1 MAKKAAPA
9 PKDKS
14 KEAEIKTNG
23 NGEAAQ
29 PNLSVLVQYTK
40 DLSFES
46 PGAPQSLQP
55 RNKAPSINIQVN
67 VNAEPINETDFE
79 VLLQLNGRASDGD
92 TTLFNVELLY
102 AGVFRLVNFP
112 NEHMFPMLF
121 IECPRMLFPY
131 ARQII
136 SDSTRNGGFPPLM
149 IDPVDF
155 AGMFQK
161 RIAEEQ
167 AKAKVEAAS

>member
-1 MAKKAAPA
+1 MAKKAAPKA
-9 PKDKS
+9 E
-14 KEAEIKTNG
+14 EATNG
-23 NGEAAQ
+23 NGEAVQ

-40 DLSFES
+40 DFSFES
-46 PGAPQSLQP
+46 PGAPQSLQA
-55 RNKAPSINIQVN
+55 REKAPNINIQVN

-79 VLLQLNGRASDGD
+79 VMLQLNAHAADGD
-92 TTLFNVELLY
+92 TTLFNAELMY
-102 AGVFRLVNFP
+102 AGVFRLTGFP
-112 NEHMFPMLF
+112 QEHMFPMLF
-121 IECPRMLFPY
+121 IECPRMLFPFG
-131 ARQII
+131 RQII
-136 SDSTRNGGFPPLM
+136 ADATRNGGFPPLM